1 MQETMERIKL
11 YMYSVSRYGRS
22 PFIYPVYGLGGLP
35 EGFSRLC
42 AVNGGT
48 YMLNAPVDSF
58 VLDEKGKVCGVKTK
72 DGQVRLRDYAK
83 NLGFSAYVNIPKSR
97 TAKSLQSSAD
107 SVLKLSLFPLSACSV
122 G

>member
-1 MQETMERIKL
+1 MCVCFSYLKQPMRETMERIKL

-48 YMLNAPVDSF
+48 YMLNTPIDSF
-58 VLDEKGKVCGVKTK
+58 QMNEEGKVCGVKTK
-72 DGQVRLRDYAK
+72 DGQVRC
-83 NLGFSAYVNIPKSR
+83 
-97 TAKSLQSSAD
+97 THTQT
-107 SVLKLSLFPLSACSV
+107 
-122 G
+122 

>member
-1 MQETMERIKL
+1 MERIKL

-58 VLDEKGKVCGVKTK
+58 VLDEQGKVCGVKTK
-72 DGQVRLRDYAK
+72 DGQVRLRD
-83 NLGFSAYVNIPKSR
+83 
-97 TAKSLQSSAD
+97 
-107 SVLKLSLFPLSACSV
+107 
-122 G
+122 